1 MSDIDSDISSLSVV
15 DQDFDSRISAIELLN
30 QGSSDLRI
38 QDLPE
43 LTDDFDATTDYLIV
57 QRVNQ
62 DGDESGVYK
71 MLLSNLTALTRVSQ
85 YIDSSGLYISSVP
98 SSGSRFIFSATGL
111 FNANSSFILTT
122 SFNHAT
128 TSFIKQPGSLDI
140 NRVSNLVPSTNTTQ
154 EIMNNDIMTLYADI
168 TYDDTQNKIMFEN
181 IFYIAK
187 GSGDT
192 LIANNQT
199 LAQSQFY
206 ASIQADISSS

>member
-1 MSDIDSDISSLSVV
+1 MSDINSDISSLAAV
-15 DQDFDSRISAIELLN
+15 DGDYATRISSLELLT

-57 QRVNQ
+57 QRINQ
-62 DGDESGVYK
+62 NGDEAGVYK

-85 YIDSSGLYISSVP
+85 YVDAASLYISSAP
-98 SSGSRFIFSATGL
+98 ASGSRFIFQAQGL
-111 FNANSSFILTT
+111 FNENSSFILTV

-154 EIMNNDIMTLYADI
+154 EIMDNDIMTLYADI
-168 TYDDTQNKIMFEN
+168 TYDNVQNRILFEN
-181 IFYIAK
+181 IFYVAK